1 MCALKVLAHSLRHFL
16 APNRRSMPNAEK
28 YTSKSAYFSL
38 YIYIFFFFYRERFRK
53 PINMQ
58 RSRAT
63 VFSPA
68 AALFGEHFEK
78 NSAEK
83 YATTFVTRL
92 SKLVLLFVMLR
103 LRAFA

>member
-1 MCALKVLAHSLRHFL
+1 
-16 APNRRSMPNAEK
+16 
-28 YTSKSAYFSL
+28 
-38 YIYIFFFFYRERFRK
+38 
-53 PINMQ
+53 MQ

-63 VFSPA
+63 VVSPA